1 VPPIHQRVKSEKD
14 MAHAFAMMLVTGA
27 AVVVAGILLG
37 WSADRI
43 ANATG
48 LGEMWTGW
56 VLLAGATSLPEF
68 VTDTS
73 AVRIHAANLAGGD
86 LFGSSL
92 TNMAILA
99 VLALSFASDE
109 AQLGDRSKS
118 THPGELHSSPDL
130 FNAGLAI
137 VLTIMG
143 TTFTLLHTNVGSLGL
158 RPESLSL
165 LLIWIAGTRIL
176 YKRQQS
182 HSNAAGAAAI
192 SGQKQLTD
200 RSSVYWPILIFA
212 GGSAIIFLIAPAFAN
227 CARQFA
233 AISGWGDSFVGT
245 WLLGSST
252 ALPEFVTSITACRLG
267 AFDLAVAN
275 LYGSCAFNMVVF
287 FMMDLASPRPV
298 FSLLDP
304 VLALSGALAV
314 VLMLLGVAAV
324 ALRRH
329 LVFAPTLRGGVLL
342 ASYGVAIWIIYSFR

>member
-1 VPPIHQRVKSEKD
+1 

-92 TNMAILA
+92 TNMGILA
-99 VLALSFASDE
+99 VLALSFASGE
-109 AQLGDRSKS
+109 A
-118 THPGELHSSPDL
+118 HPGDGSESAPGGELLSSLDL

-137 VLTIMG
+137 VLTILG
-143 TTFTLLHTNVGSLGL
+143 ATFTLFHTNIGSRGL

-165 LLIWIAGTRIL
+165 LLIWIAGTRAL

-182 HSNAAGAAAI
+182 RSEAADAATI
-192 SGQKQLTD
+192 TGQKKLTD
-200 RSSVYWPILIFA
+200 SRNVYWPILIFA
-212 GGSAIIFLIAPAFAN
+212 SGSAIIFLVAPAFAN

-233 AISGWGDSFVGT
+233 AVSGWGDSFVGT

-252 ALPEFVTSITACRLG
+252 ALPELVTSITACRLG

-287 FMMDLASPRPV
+287 FVMDLASPRPV
-298 FSLLDP
+298 FTLLDP

-324 ALRRH
+324 ALRRR
-329 LVFAPTLRGGVLL
+329 LVLAPTLRGGVLL
-342 ASYGVAIWIIYSFR
+342 ASYGVALWIIYAFR

>member
-1 VPPIHQRVKSEKD
+1 
-14 MAHAFAMMLVTGA
+14 MAHAFTMMLVTGA
-27 AVVVAGILLG
+27 AVVIAGILLG

-43 ANATG
+43 ANVTG
-48 LGEMWTGW
+48 LGELWTGW
-56 VLLAGATSLPEF
+56 VLLAGATSVPEF

-99 VLALSFASDE
+99 VLALSFTGAADGSDSVRR
-109 AQLGDRSKS
+109 A
-118 THPGELHSSPDL
+118 ELKRSPDL

-137 VLTIMG
+137 LLTILG
-143 TTFTLLHTNVGSLGL
+143 TTFTLFPTNIGARGL

-165 LLIWIAGTRIL
+165 LVIWLAGTRFL
-176 YKRQQS
+176 YKRQHS
-182 HSNAAGAAAI
+182 HPNAAGSAQEKVHRRA
-192 SGQKQLTD
+192 G
-200 RSSVYWPILIFA
+200 WPILIFA
-212 GGSAIIFLIAPAFAN
+212 GGTAIIFLVAPPFAS
-227 CARQFA
+227 CAQQFA
-233 AISGWGDSFVGT
+233 AVSGWGESFVGT
-245 WLLGSST
+245 WLVGFST
-252 ALPEFVTSITACRLG
+252 ALPDLVTSITACRLG
-267 AFDLAVAN
+267 AFNLAFAS

-287 FMMDLASPRPV
+287 FVMDLASSRPV

-329 LVFAPTLRGGVLL
+329 LVLAPTLRGGVLL
-342 ASYGVAIWIIYSFR
+342 ASYGVAIWIIYACR

>member
-1 VPPIHQRVKSEKD
+1 

-73 AVRIHAANLAGGD
+73 AVRIQAANLAGGD

-99 VLALSFASDE
+99 VLAISFASGR
-109 AQLGDRSKS
+109 AQPGDGSEIARR
-118 THPGELHSSPDL
+118 GEPQSSPDL

-137 VLTIMG
+137 LLTILG
-143 TTFTLLHTNVGSLGL
+143 TTFTLFHTHIGSRGL

-165 LLIWIAGTRIL
+165 LLIWIAGTRIM
-176 YKRQQS
+176 YKRQQL
-182 HSNAAGAAAI
+182 HSDADGAAAI
-192 SGQKQLTD
+192 SGQKILTACN
-200 RSSVYWPILIFA
+200 SVYWPILIFA
-212 GGSAIIFLIAPAFAN
+212 GGSAIIFLVAPAFAN

-233 AISGWGDSFVGT
+233 AVSGWGDSFVGI
-245 WLLGSST
+245 WLLGFST

-287 FMMDLASPRPV
+287 FMMDLVSPRPV

-329 LVFAPTLRGGVLL
+329 LVLAPTWRGSVLL
-342 ASYGVAIWIIYSFR
+342 ASYGMAIWIIYAFR

>member
-1 VPPIHQRVKSEKD
+1 
-14 MAHAFAMMLVTGA
+14 MMTHAFGIMLVTGA

-99 VLALSFASDE
+99 VLALSFAPSE
-109 AQLGDRSKS
+109 ADGSKS
-118 THPGELHSSPDL
+118 THPGELQSSPDL

-137 VLTIMG
+137 VLTILG
-143 TTFTLLHTNVGSLGL
+143 TAFILLHTNIGSRGL

-182 HSNAAGAAAI
+182 RSDAAGA
-192 SGQKQLTD
+192 
-200 RSSVYWPILIFA
+200 
-212 GGSAIIFLIAPAFAN
+212 
-227 CARQFA
+227 
-233 AISGWGDSFVGT
+233 
-245 WLLGSST
+245 
-252 ALPEFVTSITACRLG
+252 
-267 AFDLAVAN
+267 
-275 LYGSCAFNMVVF
+275 
-287 FMMDLASPRPV
+287 
-298 FSLLDP
+298 
-304 VLALSGALAV
+304 
-314 VLMLLGVAAV
+314 
-324 ALRRH
+324 
-329 LVFAPTLRGGVLL
+329 
-342 ASYGVAIWIIYSFR
+342 VAITGHKKLPD

>member
-1 VPPIHQRVKSEKD
+1 
-14 MAHAFAMMLVTGA
+14 MAHAFALMLVTGA
-27 AVVVAGILLG
+27 AVVIAGIILG

-48 LGEMWTGW
+48 LGAMWTGW

-99 VLALSFASDE
+99 VLALSFPSDGGRLADGNE
-109 AQLGDRSKS
+109 G
-118 THPGELHSSPDL
+118 THHGEPQSSPDL

-137 VLTIMG
+137 VLTILG
-143 TTFTLLHTNVGSLGL
+143 ATFTLFHTNTGSRGL

-165 LLIWIAGTRIL
+165 LLIWIAGTRVL

-182 HSNAAGAAAI
+182 RSNPPEAVVN
-192 SGQKQLTD
+192 SGQEKLTN
-200 RSSVYWPILIFA
+200 RRRVYWSILTFA
-212 GGSAIIFLIAPAFAN
+212 GGSAIIFLVAPAFAN
-227 CARQFA
+227 CAMQFA
-233 AISGWGDSFVGT
+233 AVSGWGDSFVGT

-252 ALPEFVTSITACRLG
+252 ALPELVTSITACRLG

-287 FMMDLASPRPV
+287 FVMDLASPRPV

-329 LVFAPTLRGGVLL
+329 LVLAPNLRGGVLL
-342 ASYGVAIWIIYSFR
+342 ASYGVAIWIIYAFR

>member
-1 VPPIHQRVKSEKD
+1 MVEKG
-14 MAHAFAMMLVTGA
+14 MAHAFAMMLVTGT

-43 ANATG
+43 AKATG

-56 VLLAGATSLPEF
+56 VLLAGATSVPEY

-99 VLALSFASDE
+99 VLALSFAPGEVYVSGGRDGGPHAE
-109 AQLGDRSKS
+109 AQ
-118 THPGELHSSPDL
+118 SSPDL

-137 VLTIMG
+137 VLTVLGAMFIL
-143 TTFTLLHTNVGSLGL
+143 FHTHINICGL

-165 LLIWIAGTRIL
+165 LVIWLAGTRVL
-176 YKRQQS
+176 YKRERTL
-182 HSNAAGAAAI
+182 SNRGGAAI
-192 SGQKQLTD
+192 I
-200 RSSVYWPILIFA
+200 RSQEKLQHRASVHWPVLIF
-212 GGSAIIFLIAPAFAN
+212 GGGTAIIFLVAPVFAN

-233 AISGWGDSFVGT
+233 AVSGWGDSFVGT

-267 AFDLAVAN
+267 AFGLAVAN

-287 FMMDLASPRPV
+287 FVMDLASRMPV

-304 VLALSGALAV
+304 ILALSGALAV

-324 ALRRH
+324 AMRRQ
-329 LVFAPTLRGGVLL
+329 LVLAPALRGGVLL
-342 ASYGVAIWIIYSFR
+342 ASYGVAIWIIYAFR

>member
-1 VPPIHQRVKSEKD
+1 
-14 MAHAFAMMLVTGA
+14 MAHPFSMMLVTGA
-27 AVVVAGILLG
+27 AVVVAGILLA

-56 VLLAGATSLPEF
+56 VLLAGATTVPEF

-73 AVRIHAANLAGGD
+73 AVRLHAANLAGGD

-99 VLALSFASDE
+99 VLALSFA
-109 AQLGDRSKS
+109 
-118 THPGELHSSPDL
+118 PGPVELADGSESAHRAELQGSSDL

-137 VLTIMG
+137 LLTILG
-143 TTFTLLHTNVGSLGL
+143 TTFILFHTNMGVHGL

-165 LLIWIAGTRIL
+165 LVIWIAGTRVL

-182 HSNAAGAAAI
+182 HSNEPGAVVSSEQGKA
-192 SGQKQLTD
+192 TD
-200 RSSVYWPILIFA
+200 RRRLYWPILIFA
-212 GGSAIIFLIAPAFAN
+212 GGAILIFLIAPAFAN

-233 AISGWGDSFVGT
+233 AVSGWGDSFVGI
-245 WLLGSST
+245 WLLGFST
-252 ALPEFVTSITACRLG
+252 ALPDLVTSIAACRLG
-267 AFDLAVAN
+267 AFDLAVAS

-287 FMMDLASPRPV
+287 FVMDLASPRPV
-298 FSLLDP
+298 FSILDP

-329 LVFAPTLRGGVLL
+329 FVLAPTLRGGVLL
-342 ASYGVAIWIIYSFR
+342 ASYGAAIWIIYAFR

>member
-1 VPPIHQRVKSEKD
+1 
-14 MAHAFAMMLVTGA
+14 MAHAFLMMLVTGS

-43 ANATG
+43 ASATG

-56 VLLAGATSLPEF
+56 VLLAGATSIPEF

-92 TNMAILA
+92 SNMAILA
-99 VLALSFASDE
+99 VLALWFTTAAADVE
-109 AQLGDRSKS
+109 PGIA
-118 THPGELHSSPDL
+118 PGEKVQNSPDL

-137 VLTIMG
+137 LLTILG
-143 TTFTLLHTNVGSLGL
+143 TAFILFPNNDGIRGL

-165 LLIWIAGTRIL
+165 LLIWIAGTRVL
-176 YKRQQS
+176 YKRQHSRSAWDAQS
-182 HSNAAGAAAI
+182 EGRP
-192 SGQKQLTD
+192 QKSLN
-200 RSSVYWPILIFA
+200 RRNVYWPTLIFLS
-212 GGSAIIFLIAPAFAN
+212 GSAIIFLVAPVFAN

-233 AISGWGDSFVGT
+233 AVSGWGDSFVGT

-252 ALPEFVTSITACRLG
+252 ALPELVTSITACRLG

-287 FMMDLASPRPV
+287 FVMDLASPRPV

-304 VLALSGALAV
+304 VLALSGGLAV
-314 VLMLLGVAAV
+314 ILMLLGVVAI
-324 ALRRH
+324 ALRRRV
-329 LVFAPTLRGGVLL
+329 LLDQTLRGGVLL
-342 ASYGVAIWIIYSFR
+342 ACYGVAIWILYALR

>member
-1 VPPIHQRVKSEKD
+1 
-14 MAHAFAMMLVTGA
+14 MAPAFAMLLVTGS
-27 AVVVAGILLG
+27 AVVIAGILLG

-56 VLLAGATSLPEF
+56 VLLAGATSVPEF

-99 VLALSFASDE
+99 VLALSFARDGVE
-109 AQLGDRSKS
+109 VAEGRDDAPHAEPQR
-118 THPGELHSSPDL
+118 SPDL
-130 FNAGLAI
+130 FNAGLAV
-137 VLTIMG
+137 VLTILGAM
-143 TTFTLLHTNVGSLGL
+143 FILFHTNISIFGL

-165 LLIWIAGTRIL
+165 LVIWMLGTRVL
-176 YKRQQS
+176 YKRQQMA
-182 HSNAAGAAAI
+182 SNPMGTAV
-192 SGQKQLTD
+192 SSSQEKLTN
-200 RSSVYWPILIFA
+200 RASLYWPILVFA
-212 GGSAIIFLIAPAFAN
+212 GGSAIIFLVAPVFAN
-227 CARQFA
+227 CAQQFA
-233 AISGWGDSFVGT
+233 AVSGWGDSFVGT

-252 ALPEFVTSITACRLG
+252 ALPELVTSITACRLG

-287 FMMDLASPRPV
+287 FVMDLASRPPV

-314 VLMLLGVAAV
+314 VLMLLGIVAI
-324 ALRRH
+324 ALRRQ
-329 LVFAPTLRGGVLL
+329 LVFAQTLRGGVLL
-342 ASYGVAIWIIYSFR
+342 ASYGVAIWIIYAFR

>member
-1 VPPIHQRVKSEKD
+1 

-37 WSADRI
+37 WSADQI
-43 ANATG
+43 ATATG

-92 TNMAILA
+92 ANMGILA
-99 VLALSFASDE
+99 VLALSFAAGE
-109 AQLGDRSKS
+109 AQPGDDSES
-118 THPGELHSSPDL
+118 APCGDLLSSLDL

-137 VLTIMG
+137 VLTILG
-143 TTFTLLHTNVGSLGL
+143 STFTLFHTNIDSRGL

-165 LLIWIAGTRIL
+165 LLIWIAGTRAL

-182 HSNAAGAAAI
+182 RSDAAGAVAI
-192 SGQKQLTD
+192 TGHKKLPD
-200 RSSVYWPILIFA
+200 YRSVYWPILIFA
-212 GGSAIIFLIAPAFAN
+212 GGSAIIFLVAPAFAN

-233 AISGWGDSFVGT
+233 AVSRWGDSFVGT

-252 ALPEFVTSITACRLG
+252 ALPELATSITACRLG
-267 AFDLAVAN
+267 AFDLAVSN

-287 FMMDLASPRPV
+287 FVMDLASPRPV

-329 LVFAPTLRGGVLL
+329 LVLAPTLRGGVLL
-342 ASYGVAIWIIYSFR
+342 ASYGVAIWIIYAYR

>member
-1 VPPIHQRVKSEKD
+1 
-14 MAHAFAMMLVTGA
+14 MAHAFTMMLVTGA
-27 AVVVAGILLG
+27 VVVIAGILLG

-48 LGEMWTGW
+48 LGELWTGW
-56 VLLAGATSLPEF
+56 VLLAGATSVPEF

-99 VLALSFASDE
+99 VLALSFAVGE
-109 AQLGDRSKS
+109 ADRNESAR
-118 THPGELHSSPDL
+118 PGEPQSSPDL

-137 VLTIMG
+137 LLTSLG
-143 TTFTLLHTNVGSLGL
+143 ATFILFHTNIGIRGLHPETLSLVVIWASVPVFSMRGSNRAQIQRAL
-158 RPESLSL
+158 RPVPIRRKDWLVAKACIGRCSFS
-165 LLIWIAGTRIL
+165 
-176 YKRQQS
+176 S
-182 HSNAAGAAAI
+182 PAAA
-192 SGQKQLTD
+192 
-200 RSSVYWPILIFA
+200 LIFVV
-212 GGSAIIFLIAPAFAN
+212 APAFAN

-233 AISGWGDSFVGT
+233 AVSGWGDSFVGT

-252 ALPEFVTSITACRLG
+252 ALPELVTSITACRLG
-267 AFDLAVAN
+267 AFNLAVAN

-314 VLMLLGVAAV
+314 VLMVLGVAAI

-329 LVFAPTLRGGVLL
+329 LVLAPPLRGGVLL
-342 ASYGVAIWIIYSFR
+342 ASYCVAIWIIYAFR